1 MIQITYQSIEKSS
14 LRSLLGDLEE
24 NQLNKYMEQNQWKDI
39 ENGYVFVTNQ
49 EENIKTKNITEK
61 IDLENVA
68 QVIAAYR

>member
-1 MIQITYQSIEKSS
+1 MGG
-14 LRSLLGDLEE
+14 LPE
-24 NQLNKYMEQNQWKDI
+24 NQLNKWMLQNGWKDAD
-39 ENGYVFVTNQ
+39 NGYVFVANQ